1 MTEIPRIGVN
11 KVGIQNEKIKIE
23 TVRTYVLNA
32 PSINTPNVP
41 VVLNVGMPVVNIPG
55 CVESR
60 KNSKENDNLVSNDPD
75 GNVFICDAQYPS
87 YDAMNFTPSELI
99 YTQEEEPQ
107 RYEQPETPP
116 APEVPKAALEACPP
130 DGAPEVGTKVEE
142 GTKQIIKYELVGN
155 RCVTRYKKLNVQQ
168 QIIDAIPTVPQVV
181 KTGTITLVATTAA
194 LSTPVLLKLVKP
206 VIQRVVK
213 QIKKIL
219 GKKVERPNLSER
231 RTIAYREK
239 RGLPPLN
246 KKKK

>member
-11 KVGIQNEKIKIE
+11 SIRIE
-23 TVRTYVLNA
+23 PVRTYILNA
-32 PSINTPNVP
+32 PKINTPNVP
-41 VVLNVGMPVVNIPG
+41 VVVPMGFPVVNIPG
-55 CVESR
+55 CVETRRS
-60 KNSKENDNLVSNDPD
+60 NENENLVTNDPD
-75 GNVFICDAQYPS
+75 GNLVLCDAQYPS
-87 YDAMNFTPSELI
+87 YDAMNFTPEELI
-99 YTQEEEPQ
+99 YTEESKPQ

-116 APEVPKAALEACPP
+116 APEVPKAKPQDCPP

-239 RGLPPLN
+239 RGLPPL